1 MERAL
6 QIEGS
11 ETWNQGAREQL
22 ADCERGSECLAM
34 VRTGG
39 QEPEHQALRCLR

>member
-6 QIEGS
+6 QIEGA
-11 ETWNQGAREQL
+11 EAWDLGAREQL
-22 ADCERGSECLAM
+22 EDCERGSECLAM

-39 QEPEHQALRCLR
+39 QEPEHQALRYLK